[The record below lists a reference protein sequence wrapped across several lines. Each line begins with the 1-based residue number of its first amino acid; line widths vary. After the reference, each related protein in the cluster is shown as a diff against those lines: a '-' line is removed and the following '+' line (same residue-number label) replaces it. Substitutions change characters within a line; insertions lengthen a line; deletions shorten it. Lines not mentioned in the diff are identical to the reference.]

1 MYNRLKFLNV
11 SCDEFPTC
19 LILVDKEDRVLG
31 HCKIS
36 LIPRLRHSCFIQ
48 SGKYNYKKKMEYVC
62 IFSKQNLI
70 SYFIY

>member
-1 MYNRLKFLNV
+1 MRNRLKSLNV

-19 LILVDKEDRVLG
+19 LVLVNKEDRVLG

-48 SGKYNYKKKMEYVC
+48 SGESSWPKGTGRDGK
-62 IFSKQNLI
+62 I
-70 SYFIY
+70 